1 LTTIPC
7 DRCTR
12 TLEGLDPAT
21 AMPLP
26 QSTPEIPEL
35 GGLSS
40 RRADLAQRGLD
51 ALRQVSAL
59 LARGRRRA
67 RLLAVLRAAALV
79 LAGLV
84 AAGLAGALV
93 GSFAGAAVARGVA
106 ALIFVLTFGFVVLFV
121 LRSPLQRGAGWD
133 DRALARLLAGPSEVL
148 SSVELSRDEEV
159 PGVSRELLALLHVRA
174 AEQASA
180 IDLRRRLPLR
190 VVVLPAGALAL
201 SLVALLVFGLVAPRR
216 LALGLTRLRLGDAAA
231 PEPEPSPIVGDLS
244 ITYLYPSYTGLPAR
258 TEEGTAGD
266 LRAPRGTEVRFAA
279 RADRDLDSAAAI
291 VNGKPVKL
299 LAQGQG
305 HRLLSGGFTL
315 AAPGK
320 WSFQFYDAKGRVQ
333 AKGPERPMEI
343 IADAPPQVTIDD
355 PKEKTLEVDPQGRV
369 VVSWSA
375 TDDYGL
381 SEIALRYQLAAEKER
396 RVVLL
401 APSASAKRLRGSYS
415 WELGPLHLRPGDKIT
430 YSIEAKDNDAV
441 AGPQKGASAVQVLK
455 VFSAAEHS
463 RESLLRAQ
471 ALWERLVAV
480 TADRIEEPPPPADK
494 DAQAWYVRTGAK
506 DDQIQKLAGDLRA
519 VGTQLLKD
527 KLTPKAI
534 GRALRYAASG
544 LSPAVRRTSLARAA
558 TSHGTDSGLA
568 PVRALDRALKA
579 EIAEEEKDI
588 LYLEDLLDR
597 ARIDA
602 MQEIGKELAA
612 SRRELARLADKLR
625 KAPDEE
631 TKRQVLSE
639 VARLRERI
647 QELMQRMAEMAK
659 GIRDEHLNQEALEN
673 VEKQQDLLSQLSD
686 IQRKL
691 QSGKIDDALKQL
703 DQLGQKLADL
713 EKNLSQR
720 ADDQQR
726 GQYAE
731 EAKQLAQ
738 AAQKLKEL
746 ETRERALSQR
756 TAELRKRAQSAAQK
770 RFDQKGGKELAKKL
784 REKVEQAKKG
794 IKEIDPKL
802 AERLGLEDVLETAD
816 SRANDLG
823 RALDSGN
830 FDEAA
835 ELAERSLRALQ
846 TLQGRLSM
854 EEQLA
859 QRYPM
864 YARDP
869 EAVKRGMKGASS
881 AVPPMQ
887 EVSQALQQMLPR
899 DGQSVSPQDLD
910 ELKKQEQAQ
919 RDISEELQRAR
930 KDLSEVGKK
939 VPIFG
944 PQHEQ
949 MLQEAQDGMG
959 RAQERL
965 GRGEPRGAQAGEEQ
979 AVEKLSQFQ
988 KSMEQMAKN
997 QGGKGQGQGMPMP
1010 WGDPQGDDEGDE
1022 EGNSD
1027 AMRHDRVEIPDA
1039 EASRGPQE
1047 FRKELLDA
1055 MKQQAPEKFKERVK
1069 QYYEELVK

>member
-1 LTTIPC
+1 
-7 DRCTR
+7 
-12 TLEGLDPAT
+12 
-21 AMPLP
+21 MPLP

-40 RRADLAQRGLD
+40 RRADLAERGLD
-51 ALRQVSAL
+51 ALRKVSAL
-59 LARGRRRA
+59 LARARRRA
-67 RLLAVLRAAALV
+67 RLLALLRGAALV
-79 LAGLV
+79 FAGLV
-84 AAGLAGALV
+84 AAVLAGALV

-106 ALIFVLTFGFVVLFV
+106 VVLFASALAFV
-121 LRSPLQRGAGWD
+121 TVFLLRSPLQRGAGWD
-133 DRALARLLAGPSEVL
+133 DPALARVVAGPSERL
-148 SSVELSRDEEV
+148 SSVELSHASEV
-159 PGVSRELLALLHVRA
+159 PGASRELLSLLHIRA
-174 AEQASA
+174 ADQAAA
-180 IDLRRRLPLR
+180 IDPRRALPLR
-190 VVVLPAGALAL
+190 LVAIPAGALAL
-201 SLVALLVFGLVAPRR
+201 ALVALLVCGLLVPRR

-266 LRAPRGTEVRFAA
+266 LRAPRGTAVRFAA

-305 HRLLSGGFTL
+305 HRLLSGGFTMV
-315 AAPGK
+315 APGK
-320 WSFQFYDAKGRVQ
+320 WSFQFFDAKGRVQ
-333 AKGPERPMEI
+333 AKGPERPIEI
-343 IADAPPQVTIDD
+343 VLDAPPQVTIDN
-355 PKEKTLEVDPQGRV
+355 PKDKTLEVDPQGRV
-369 VVSWSA
+369 VLSWAA

-381 SEIALRYQLAAEKER
+381 SEIALRFQLAAEKEH

-401 APSASAKRLRGSYS
+401 TPSASAKRLRGTYA
-415 WELGPLHLRPGDKIT
+415 WELAPLHLRPGDKVT
-430 YSIEAKDNDAV
+430 YSVEAKDNDAV
-441 AGPQKGASAVQVLK
+441 DGPQKGASAVQVLK

-494 DAQAWYVRTGAK
+494 EAQAWYSRTNAR
-506 DDQIQKLAGDLRA
+506 DDQIQKLAGDLRE

-544 LSPAVRRTSLARAA
+544 LSPAVRRTTLARAA
-558 TSHGTDSGLA
+558 ASRGTASGLA
-568 PVRALDRALKA
+568 PVRALERALKA

-703 DQLGQKLADL
+703 DQLGQKL
-713 EKNLSQR
+713 
-720 ADDQQR
+720 
-726 GQYAE
+726 
-731 EAKQLAQ
+731 
-738 AAQKLKEL
+738 
-746 ETRERALSQR
+746 
-756 TAELRKRAQSAAQK
+756 
-770 RFDQKGGKELAKKL
+770 
-784 REKVEQAKKG
+784 
-794 IKEIDPKL
+794 
-802 AERLGLEDVLETAD
+802 
-816 SRANDLG
+816 
-823 RALDSGN
+823 
-830 FDEAA
+830 A

>member
-1 LTTIPC
+1 
-7 DRCTR
+7 
-12 TLEGLDPAT
+12 
-21 AMPLP
+21 MPLP

-40 RRADLAQRGLD
+40 RRADLSQRGFD
-51 ALRQVSAL
+51 ALRKVSAL
-59 LARGRRRA
+59 LARARRRA

-79 LAGLV
+79 LSGLV
-84 AAGLAGALV
+84 AAGLLGALV
-93 GSFAGAAVARGVA
+93 GSFAGAALARGVA
-106 ALIFVLTFGFVVLFV
+106 TVAFALTLGFVVLFV

-159 PGVSRELLALLHVRA
+159 PGVSLELLALLHVRA

-180 IDLRRRLPLR
+180 IDLRRALPLR
-190 VVVLPAGALAL
+190 LVALPAGALAL
-201 SLVALLVFGLVAPRR
+201 SLVALLVFGLFAPRR
-216 LALGLTRLRLGDAAA
+216 LALGLTRLRSGDAAA

-244 ITYLYPSYTGLPAR
+244 VTYLYPAYTGLPAR

-266 LRAPRGTEVRFAA
+266 LRAPKGTEVRFSA

-315 AAPGK
+315 VAPGK
-320 WSFQFYDAKGRVQ
+320 WSFQFYDPKGRVQ

-343 IADAPPQVTIDD
+343 IADAPPQVTIED

-369 VVSWSA
+369 VLSWSA

-401 APSASAKRLRGSYS
+401 APSASAKRLRGTYS
-415 WELGPLHLRPGDKIT
+415 WELSPLHLRPGDKVT

-441 AGPQKGASAVQVLK
+441 DGPQKGASAVQVLK

-480 TADRIEEPPPPADK
+480 TADRIEEPPPPPDK
-494 DAQAWYVRTGAK
+494 DSQAWYTRTGAK
-506 DDQIQKLAGDLRA
+506 DDQIQKLAGDLRE

-544 LSPAVRRTSLARAA
+544 LSPAVRRTALARAA

-568 PVRALDRALKA
+568 PVRALERALKA

-639 VARLRERI
+639 VTRLRERI

-713 EKNLSQR
+713 EKNLSRR

-746 ETRERALSQR
+746 EARERALSQR

-770 RFDQKGGKELAKKL
+770 RFDQNGGKELAKKL

-910 ELKKQEQAQ
+910 EMRKQEQAQ
-919 RDISEELQRAR
+919 REISEELQRAR
-930 KDLSEVGKK
+930 RDLSEVGKK

-997 QGGKGQGQGMPMP
+997 QSGKGQGQGMPMP
-1010 WGDPQGDDEGDE
+1010 WGDPQGDDEGEE

>member
-1 LTTIPC
+1 
-7 DRCTR
+7 
-12 TLEGLDPAT
+12 
-21 AMPLP
+21 MQLP

-40 RRADLAQRGLD
+40 RRADLAERGSD
-51 ALRQVSAL
+51 ALRKVSAL
-59 LARGRRRA
+59 LSRARRRA
-67 RLLAVLRAAALV
+67 RLLALLRAAAL
-79 LAGLV
+79 AGAAFV
-84 AAGLAGALV
+84 VAGLAGALL
-93 GSFAGAAVARGVA
+93 GSVASAAVSRGVTIALFGIGLVA
-106 ALIFVLTFGFVVLFV
+106 AAVFLVRT
-121 LRSPLQRGAGWD
+121 PLQKGAGWD
-133 DRALARLLAGPSEVL
+133 DRALARLLAGPSEIL
-148 SSVELSRDEEV
+148 SSVELSRPEHTEEV
-159 PGVSRELLALLHVRA
+159 RGVSRELLALLHVRA
-174 AEQASA
+174 AAQASS
-180 IDLRRRLPLR
+180 IDPRRALPLR
-190 VVVLPAGALAL
+190 LVAVPAGVLAL
-201 SLVALLVFGLVAPRR
+201 SLVALLVCGLVAQRR

-244 ITYLYPSYTGLPAR
+244 VTYLYPAYTGLPAR
-258 TEEGTAGD
+258 TEEGTSGD
-266 LRAPRGTEVRFAA
+266 LRAPKGTEVRLSA
-279 RADRDLDSAAAI
+279 RADRDVDSAAAI

-305 HRLLSGGFTL
+305 HRLLSGGFSL
-315 AAPGK
+315 SAPGK
-320 WSFQFYDAKGRVQ
+320 WSFQFFDPKGRVI
-333 AKGPERPMEI
+333 AKGPERPIEVV
-343 IADAPPQVTIDD
+343 ADAAPQVSIED

-369 VVSWSA
+369 VLSWAA

-381 SEIALRYQLAAEKER
+381 SEIALRFQLAGEKER

-401 APSASAKRLRGSYS
+401 TPSSAAKRLRGSYS
-415 WELGPLHLRPGDKIT
+415 WELAPLHLRPGDKVT
-430 YSIEAKDNDAV
+430 YAVEAKDNDAV
-441 AGPQKGASAVQVLK
+441 DGPQKGASAVQVLK

-480 TADRIEEPPPPADK
+480 TADRIEEPPPPSDK
-494 DAQAWYVRTGAK
+494 DAQAWYSRTSAK
-506 DDQIQKLAGDLRA
+506 DAQVLQLAGDLQRA
-519 VGTQLLKD
+519 GTDLLKD

-544 LSPAVRRTSLARAA
+544 LSPAVRRTSLARAP
-558 TSHGTDSGLA
+558 LA
-568 PVRALDRALKA
+568 RGSEAGPSPVRALDRALRA

-602 MQEIGKELAA
+602 MQELGKELAA

-631 TKRQVLSE
+631 TKREVLAE

-647 QELMQRMAEMAK
+647 QDLMQRMAEMAK
-659 GIRDEHLNQEALEN
+659 GIRDEHLNQEAIEN

-713 EKNLSQR
+713 EKNLSQK

-738 AAQKLKEL
+738 AAQKLKDL
-746 ETRERALSQR
+746 EARERQLAQR
-756 TAELRKRAQSAAQK
+756 TSELRKRAQSAAQK
-770 RFDQKGGKELAKKL
+770 RFDQQGGKELAKKL

-859 QRYPM
+859 QRYPGF
-864 YARDP
+864 ARDP
-869 EAVKRGMKGASS
+869 EAVKRGMKGAQT

-899 DGQSVSPQDLD
+899 DGQSVSPQDQE
-910 ELKKQEQAQ
+910 ELRKQEQAQ
-919 RDISEELQRAR
+919 REISNELSQAR
-930 KDLSEVGKK
+930 KDLQDVGRR

-988 KSMEQMAKN
+988 KSMEQMAKK
-997 QGGKGQGQGMPMP
+997 GGKGQGQGMPMP
-1010 WGDPQGDDEGDE
+1010 WGDPQGDEDGEE